1 MIPIVL
7 VLKPKFPRSKREIFM
22 LTVAGLMGSSI
33 NLGLTFY
40 GFDMTTVLDVT
51 VIGNTGPIFVVA
63 AGAMFLKEK
72 VTKREIAGIIITF
85 LGTLIVVA
93 EPLFRNS
100 LFNLESLYGNI
111 LIVVANIT
119 WVVYIVISK
128 KELHHKVDVMLMTTY
143 MFVLG
148 FLSTLPIALVQT
160 KGLANLLLMV
170 STAPFKAHLG
180 VWYMAVLSG
189 SLSYFLYQEGQKKIE
204 ASEATLFGY
213 LSPLFAAPLAVFWL
227 NEKLTLPFIIGTA
240 IVMAGVFVAEYRKSS
255 KLKK

>member
-63 AGAMFLKEK
+63 AGAIFLKEK
-72 VTKREIAGIIITF
+72 VTKREIAGILITF

-93 EPLFRNS
+93 EPLFKYG

-111 LIVVANIT
+111 LIVIANIT

-128 KELHHKVDVMLMTTY
+128 KELHHKIDILLMTTY

-148 FLSTLPIALVQT
+148 FFSTLPFALIQT
-160 KGLANLLLMV
+160 NGIVNLLILV
-170 STAPFKAHLG
+170 STAPFIAHLG

-189 SLSYFLYQEGQKKIE
+189 SLAYFLYQEGQKKIE
-204 ASEATLFGY
+204 VSEATLFGY

-227 NEKLTLPFIIGTA
+227 KEKVTLPFIIGTTV
-240 IVMAGVFVAEYRKSS
+240 IIAGVFVAEYRKSTRH
-255 KLKK
+255 